1 MVEYIKTLDEF
12 DAIVCDTFYT
22 YYIQMLTITQI
33 AKAKDAGKV
42 VLVDYTA
49 AWCGPC
55 RVINPVV
62 DKLAEKADSSRIEFY
77 KVDVDDAAEIARK
90 AGVSSVCFLHI
101 FPPGYLAFK
110 LMARFQPPDAYI
122 SRVQLKEPNPQ
133 QRLCRAKGCHPSEAG
148 GPYRIFGA
156 HNCSDPVCFISLE
169 TDPRIAQWS

>member
-12 DAIVCDTFYT
+12 DAI
-22 YYIQMLTITQI
+22 I

-90 AGVSSVCFLHI
+90 AGVSSMPTFRAYNSKNPI
-101 FPPGYLAFK
+101 PDKDYAEQKGAIPAK
-110 LMARFQPPDAYI
+110 LEKLI
-122 SRVQLKEPNPQ
+122 HESLN
-133 QRLCRAKGCHPSEAG
+133 
-148 GPYRIFGA
+148 GA
-156 HNCSDPVCFISLE
+156 
-169 TDPRIAQWS
+169 